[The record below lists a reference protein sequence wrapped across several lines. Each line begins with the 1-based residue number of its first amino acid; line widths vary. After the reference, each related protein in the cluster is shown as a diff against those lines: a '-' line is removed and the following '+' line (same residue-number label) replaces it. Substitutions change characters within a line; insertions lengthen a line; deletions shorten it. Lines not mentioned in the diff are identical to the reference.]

1 MSNEPEVDV
10 IKSEYLKK
18 HEREMSKVGQKE
30 MEIGKDDED
39 ADFSDNSETAREKNS
54 KRPPTGSQS

>member
-1 MSNEPEVDV
+1 
-10 IKSEYLKK
+10 
-18 HEREMSKVGQKE
+18 MSKVGQKE